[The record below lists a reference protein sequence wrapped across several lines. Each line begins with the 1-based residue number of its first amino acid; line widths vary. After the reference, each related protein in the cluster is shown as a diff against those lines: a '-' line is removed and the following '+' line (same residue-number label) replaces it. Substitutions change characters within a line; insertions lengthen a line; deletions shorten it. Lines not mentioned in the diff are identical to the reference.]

1 MAELGDEN
9 METAGIEEAVIAPE
23 LQENILALYH
33 IVLVF
38 DISAEPSLRIFFR
51 DFHWFIV

>member
-23 LQENILALYH
+23 FQENILALYH
-33 IVLVF
+33 LILTLHKY
-38 DISAEPSLRIFFR
+38 AK
-51 DFHWFIV
+51 DF

>member
-9 METAGIEEAVIAPE
+9 METAGIEEAVVAPE

-33 IVLVF
+33 IVLTLYKH
-38 DISAEPSLRIFFR
+38 AK
-51 DFHWFIV
+51 DF